1 MPPLSAS
8 TQPTML
14 DHALDYAAN
23 GWPVFPC
30 DPATKAPLV
39 ARGLYSAT
47 TDEPTINR
55 WWTHWPAAMIG
66 LPTGSPTGVW
76 VLDVDLKDDGPAQ
89 LAALIATHG
98 PLPDTFTVDTA
109 SGGQHFYFQHAEG
122 VRNRGKF
129 APGLDVR
136 GEGGYVIAA
145 HSVRDD
151 GTFYDLAADH
161 EPAPAPAWLLE
172 LVVKRQAAPA
182 VPSASNDNA
191 PYVEAAVS
199 GEISKLVSTRTHR
212 NDALNDAS
220 FNLGTLVGAGALS
233 RGEAETRLYGAA
245 VANGYVSKDGEKAA
259 RDTITSGLDS
269 GESNPRQI
277 PEREHNSDEDLT
289 PWLPTKL
296 LAKHHSAEPAAPA
309 PAAEQPAIYATPFQW
324 IDPKDLPRREFVYGT
339 HLIRKYVSVT
349 VSPGGLGKTSLTI
362 AEALAMVTGRPLLGT
377 KPSRALNV
385 WLFNAE
391 DPRDEMERRIMAGAM
406 QYRLKPNDLAGLFL
420 DSGREQDLVIA
431 FDDKRGVKIATP
443 IVEAVKEQIRSN
455 NIDVMIV
462 DPFVSTHSVSEND
475 NGAIDKVAKL
485 WAKIADETNCAIEL
499 VHHVR
504 KSEGRDVTVED
515 ARGAVSLLAAARSA
529 RVLNRMTTEQASEA
543 GVPAGERFSY
553 FSVARGK
560 ANLAPMSGHME
571 WRRLIS
577 VPLGNGQGLTRP
589 QDHAGV
595 VVEWQWPGSEDV
607 VETISADQKAHICS
621 LVDTGDYKEAPQAKN
636 WAGYA
641 VAFALGLD
649 AEDAA
654 QKKHA
659 GSFLKAL
666 LKEGVL
672 VKKSERDPI
681 TRKVATFIRSA
692 DFQ

>member
-8 TQPTML
+8 AEPTML

-39 ARGLYSAT
+39 SRGLYSAT
-47 TDEPTINR
+47 TDEPTIKR
-55 WWTHWPAAMIG
+55 WWSHWRDAMIG
-66 LPTGSPTGVW
+66 LPTGAATGVW

-89 LAALIATHG
+89 LAALLETNG
-98 PLPDTFTVDTA
+98 PLPDTFVVDTA
-109 SGGQHFYFQHAEG
+109 SGGRHYYFQFAEG

-151 GTFYDLAADH
+151 GTFYDLATDH
-161 EPAPAPAWLLE
+161 EPADAPQWLLE
-172 LVVKRQAAPA
+172 LVVKRQAAAPVQNA
-182 VPSASNDNA
+182 ANDNSA
-191 PYVEAAVS
+191 YVEAAIS
-199 GEISKLVSTRTHR
+199 GEISALVSTRSGR
-212 NDALNDAS
+212 NNALNDAS
-220 FNLGTLVGAGALS
+220 FNLGTLVGAGVLS
-233 RGEAETRLYGAA
+233 RGEAEARLYGAA
-245 VANGYVSKDGEKAA
+245 VANGYVAKDGEHAA
-259 RDTITSGLDS
+259 RATISSGLDS

-277 PEREHNSDEDLT
+277 PERQHEPAEDMT
-289 PWLPTKL
+289 PWMPPATLGKPK
-296 LAKHHSAEPAAPA
+296 AEPKPVPVAA
-309 PAAEQPAIYATPFQW
+309 QPAIYATPFSW
-324 IDPKDLPRREFVYGT
+324 IDPQMLPRRDFVYGT

-362 AEALAMVTGRPLLGT
+362 AESLAMVTGKPLLGT
-377 KPSRALNV
+377 KPSRALRC

-391 DPRDEMERRIMAGAM
+391 DPRDEMERRIMAAAI
-406 QYRLKPNDLAGLFL
+406 QYRLKPEDLTGLFL
-420 DSGREQDLVIA
+420 DSGREQDLVVA
-431 FDDKRGVKIATP
+431 VDEKRGVQIKHP
-443 IVEAVKEQIRSN
+443 IVEAVKAQIRDN
-455 NIDVMIV
+455 EIDVMIV
-462 DPFVSTHSVSEND
+462 DPFVSTHGVSEND

-529 RVLNRMTTEQASEA
+529 RVLNRMSPEQASEA
-543 GVPAGERFSY
+543 GVPIGDRFGY
-553 FSVARGK
+553 FSVSRGK

-571 WRRLIS
+571 WRRLVS
-577 VPLGNGQGLTRP
+577 VPLGNGQGLQKP

-607 VETISADQKAHICS
+607 VETITADQKAHICS

-641 VAFALGLD
+641 VAFAMGLD

-692 DFQ
+692 DFK